1 MSAPGVNSGTV
12 SHVTQDRPD
21 RQEQIL
27 GAVIDVIGREGLAG
41 VSVRSVARE
50 AGVAHGLVSYYFN
63 GKDALRRVE
72 KDDLALLEPDESLS
86 PREQLCSVLRI
97 IMRPE
102 FLTTEYL
109 SLRLQLWALAQA
121 REEFATINATAQRR
135 YRDSLTRLIEAA
147 VTNIDRTEA
156 KRRAADIDIIQNGI
170 WLTALLRID
179 KASLARAAQRCEDIA
194 FTGG

>member
-1 MSAPGVNSGTV
+1 MERAE
-12 SHVTQDRPD
+12 RPD

-27 GAVIDVIGREGLAG
+27 GAAIAILGRDGISG

-50 AGVAHGLVSYYFN
+50 AGVAHGLVAYYF
-63 GKDALRRVE
+63 KDMHGLIEAALKRVE
-72 KDDLALLEPDESLS
+72 REDLAILDPEASLS
-86 PREQLCSVLRI
+86 PRGQVSSVLRRI
-97 IMRPE
+97 IRPE

-121 REEFATINATAQRR
+121 DEEFARINATAQRR
-135 YRDSLTRLIEAA
+135 YRDRLARLIELA
-147 VTNIDRTEA
+147 IPGLDRTEA

-179 KASLARAAQRCEDIA
+179 KASLARATARCEQIA
-194 FTGG
+194 FEGA